1 MWYSIKMKKI
11 ISVPLSRKEMKA
23 WLQAQFSTLDARL
36 NALYAEQLAV
46 NKTADSRFIGYDFSE
61 AIKLVDV
68 SPGKK
73 KYPALLYLD
82 LLGWARPQHTFLP
95 PAFDGCFLC
104 VGYRGGAN
112 YRDPVARQEWK
123 IDHPIRVFNIKVGGE
138 QRKFSFF
145 PSNSPYLPTHFVIAE
160 GVGEKHTHTP
170 WQTDV
175 RSLVQLAAQTD
186 QYYIAQNSVF
196 GASVPGH
203 LHFQAFT
210 FPQALPIEQAK
221 TTIIH
226 EEQIGENKLTF
237 AKCIYPQSTLK
248 VTIDNVAEINTG
260 VFERLERII
269 TDYKRQDQ
277 DKNDV
282 NIVAKK
288 KGAKI
293 EVYIFFIRP
302 TNDPDRE
309 VSYGEVAQRPLK
321 RVPSGFVHSM
331 GLMLRR
337 CPEDE
342 KFWQPDSPV
351 FSEILASY
359 SAPPKQLEP
368 LYNSLRG

>member
-1 MWYSIKMKKI
+1 MKKI

-95 PAFDGCFLC
+95 PGFDGCFLC
-104 VGYRGGAN
+104 VGYRGGAD
-112 YRDPVARQEWK
+112 YRDPVARQAWK
-123 IDHPIRVFNIKVGGE
+123 TDHPIRVFNLWVGD
-138 QRKFSFF
+138 QLRKFSFF
-145 PSNSPYLPTHFVIAE
+145 PSNSPYLPSHFVIAE
-160 GVGEKHTHTP
+160 GVGKEHRHTP
-170 WQTDV
+170 WQTDI

-186 QYYIAQNSVF
+186 QYYVAQNSVF

-210 FPQALPIEQAK
+210 FPQALPIEQAS
-221 TTIIH
+221 TELIRTI
-226 EEQIGENKLTF
+226 EIGPNRLTF
-237 AKCIYPQSTLK
+237 EKCIYPQSTLK

-269 TDYKRQDQ
+269 GNYKDLNAA
-277 DKNDV
+277 NDV

-288 KGAKI
+288 KGKEI

-309 VSYGEVAQRPLK
+309 VSYGTASQRPLK
-321 RVPSGFVHSM
+321 RVPPGFVHSM
-331 GLMLRR
+331 GVMLRR
-337 CPEDE
+337 CLEDE
-342 KFWQPDSPV
+342 EYWQSESPV
-351 FSEILASY
+351 FSDILASY

-368 LYNSLRG
+368 LYNSLRGCE